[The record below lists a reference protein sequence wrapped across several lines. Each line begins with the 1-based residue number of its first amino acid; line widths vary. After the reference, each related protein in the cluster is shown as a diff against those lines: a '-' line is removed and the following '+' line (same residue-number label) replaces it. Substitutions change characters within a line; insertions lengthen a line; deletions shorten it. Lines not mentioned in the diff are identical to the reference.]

1 MKLKPTLAALL
12 AALSLPVLAA
22 NDNWAAHDA
31 LEVATQHSATGA
43 IADYFSF
50 NLGSTTT
57 LSATA
62 VANNNP
68 AASVLHLQDGLVS
81 LYRDVA
87 GPDQLVGSFSFDGT
101 TGDIGH
107 TFADLVSGSYYYL
120 VSGSAT
126 GHAGAVY
133 SLTSAIAA
141 VPEPES
147 YALLL
152 GGLAAIGL
160 VARRR
165 GTDRG

>member
-12 AALSLPVLAA
+12 AALSLPALAA
-22 NDNWAAHDA
+22 SDDWGVHDA
-31 LEVATQHSATGA
+31 LEVTAQHSATGA
-43 IADYFSF
+43 ISDFFSF
-50 NLGSTTT
+50 SLGTTT
-57 LSATA
+57 SLSATA

-68 AASVLHLQDGLVS
+68 PANVLHLTDGLVS

-87 GPDQLVGSFSFDGT
+87 GPDQLIGSFNFNGT

-120 VSGSAT
+120 VTGSAT

-141 VPEPES
+141 VPEPET

-152 GGLAAIGL
+152 GGLAAIGM

-165 GTDRG
+165 SADRG